1 MFFANAIKENS
12 TLLEIDLRCN
22 GIGDE
27 GGAKYI
33 SDMIKENSA
42 LENLVLLGNRIRA
55 EGAKWIADS
64 IKRNSSLLTFGA
76 MILELKEPNGLL
88 IEEFFYA
95 EDLLE

>member
-27 GGAKYI
+27 GAKYI

-88 IEEFFYA
+88 MR
-95 EDLLE
+95 